1 MDASGAWRRA
11 GVYAVALTGV
21 LALVVTV
28 SAGVGPVSIPAVE
41 VGQVILNAVRLPVGV
56 EFTGGGS
63 GLLRVPSVEIL
74 THAPFGFAVDDTHT
88 AIVRTVRLPRI
99 LLAAFVGIALAAAGT
114 VMQGFFR
121 NPMADPSIVGVS
133 SGAAAGAVASIVLP
147 FALPF
152 GIGLQLAAF
161 LGGIVAGFA
170 VYLIATR
177 DGRTPTATLL
187 LVGVAIQ
194 TLLSAV
200 VSAMILFSGDSM
212 RRVVFWLMGHLK
224 NAGWGDVAA
233 AAVVV
238 PPLVV
243 ALAAYARDLNVLL
256 LGEVDASA
264 LGVDVER
271 SKRALLAISSVL
283 TGAAV
288 AVAGVIGFVGLI
300 VPHGVRLL
308 VGPDH
313 RVLLP
318 TSALAGGSFLVA
330 ADTVARAGTIELP
343 VGIVTAAAGAP
354 FFLYLLRT
362 REVYEL

>member
-1 MDASGAWRRA
+1 
-11 GVYAVALTGV
+11 
-21 LALVVTV
+21 
-28 SAGVGPVSIPAVE
+28 
-41 VGQVILNAVRLPVGV
+41 
-56 EFTGGGS
+56 
-63 GLLRVPSVEIL
+63 
-74 THAPFGFAVDDTHT
+74 
-88 AIVRTVRLPRI
+88 
-99 LLAAFVGIALAAAGT
+99 
-114 VMQGFFR
+114 
-121 NPMADPSIVGVS
+121 
-133 SGAAAGAVASIVLP
+133 
-147 FALPF
+147 
-152 GIGLQLAAF
+152 
-161 LGGIVAGFA
+161 
-170 VYLIATR
+170 
-177 DGRTPTATLL
+177 
-187 LVGVAIQ
+187 
-194 TLLSAV
+194 LSAV

>member
-1 MDASGAWRRA
+1 VQRVWRRTA
-11 GVYAVALTGV
+11 AYAALATAVLVALIV
-21 LALVVTV
+21 V
-28 SAGVGPVSIPAVE
+28 SAGIGPVSIPAAE
-41 VGQVILNAVRLPVGV
+41 VAAVVLNAVRLPVGV
-56 EFTGGGS
+56 SFGGEP
-63 GLLRVPSVEIL
+63 GLLQAPGL
-74 THAPFGFAVDDTHT
+74 TVQFTRPFDFAVDPTHA
-88 AIVRTVRLPRI
+88 AIVRTIRLPRI
-99 LLAAFVGIALAAAGT
+99 LLAALVGTALAAAGT

-133 SGAAAGAVASIVLP
+133 SGAAVGAVAAIVLP

-152 GIGLQLAAF
+152 GLGLQAAAF
-161 LGGIVAGFA
+161 LGGLAAGFA

-187 LVGVAIQ
+187 LVGVAVQ

-200 VSAMILFSGDSM
+200 VSTMILFSGKSM

-224 NAGWGDVAA
+224 NAGWDEVAV

-243 ALAAYARDLNVLL
+243 GLLAYARDLNVLL
-256 LGEVDASA
+256 LGEVDAGA
-264 LGVDVER
+264 LGVEVER

-288 AVAGVIGFVGLI
+288 AVTGVIGFVGLI

-330 ADTVARAGTIELP
+330 ADTVARSGTVELP
-343 VGIVTAAAGAP
+343 VGVVTAAAGAP